1 MKILVLQLLLSTC
14 TSYMYIATYC
24 GGGGSVAV
32 EGSVVIA
39 IHRDK
44 SYRVCQSFLG
54 VRICAEE
61 ELEIVNLTTQ
71 WIFSIGKSHTTACSC
86 EVHSVCC

>member
-1 MKILVLQLLLSTC
+1 MFQKIMKILVLQLLLSTC

-44 SYRVCQSFLG
+44 SYRVC
-54 VRICAEE
+54 
-61 ELEIVNLTTQ
+61 
-71 WIFSIGKSHTTACSC
+71 
-86 EVHSVCC
+86 